1 MILDKLVVNKDMID
15 NTIQTMLYAQER
27 QELINQTG
35 VFLVDSLVVLSHLN
49 TMEEVA
55 NIMNSSMTP
64 RSYF

>member
-35 VFLVDSLVVLSHLN
+35 VFLVDSLLVLNHLN

-55 NIMNSSMTP
+55 KIMNSSMTP